1 MSHSL
6 SKKVEYMGKGGIQ
19 MSIGEG
25 HRHQV
30 IAKDWVIDRDIGLRV
45 EKGWERLRKGW
56 RSAYDTVHKV

>member
-1 MSHSL
+1 
-6 SKKVEYMGKGGIQ
+6 

-45 EKGWERLRKGW
+45 EKGWERLRKGCLGFQT
-56 RSAYDTVHKV
+56 RLAYDAVDKV